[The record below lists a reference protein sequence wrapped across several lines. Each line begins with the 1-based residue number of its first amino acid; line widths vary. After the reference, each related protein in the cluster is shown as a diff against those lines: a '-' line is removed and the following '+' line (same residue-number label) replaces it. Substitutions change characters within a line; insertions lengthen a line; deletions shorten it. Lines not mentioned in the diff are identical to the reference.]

1 MFLIPFTF
9 CLLFISGTCLKPGTI
24 GENTGI
30 NVHYLFHPEV
40 SVTAY
45 DMTFECYKIVA
56 MTETLFLNQMTKKL
70 PWTDTKTVKYK
81 KLLNLL

>member
-24 GENTGI
+24 GENSGI

-56 MTETLFLNQMTKKL
+56 MT
-70 PWTDTKTVKYK
+70 
-81 KLLNLL
+81 